1 MILSLVTKQDSA
13 DTAPLVRRTAEALRS
28 YGMQVQCTD
37 EDICRLSLPQGLCR
51 AIACRRELIRT
62 CDAVV
67 AVGGDGTIFH
77 AAAEAMYDEKPVL
90 GVNAGRL
97 GFLAQLEGDDLSPLS
112 VFADGNYTI
121 EERLVLEATICREGK
136 ENSLPIYAVNDIVFS
151 RPDFGRVF
159 DIEVRCQEGLV
170 GVYRADGIIFAT
182 PTGSTA
188 YSLSA
193 GGPIADPTIDCMI
206 MTPIA
211 SHSLV
216 SRSVVFSGEKV
227 LTAHSPD
234 SGTDAF
240 YLVADGKP
248 VDAVAQNDLVT
259 IRRSRFRTRFICL
272 QGHDFYHI
280 LNEKMKRRG

>member
-1 MILSLVTKQDSA
+1 MRVSLVIKTDVPNADVITKRVITALKEFDIEPLIFSQDAERFSLSPK
-13 DTAPLVRRTAEALRS
+13 DCGFTAAREELF
-28 YGMQVQCTD
+28 
-37 EDICRLSLPQGLCR
+37 SL
-51 AIACRRELIRT
+51 
-62 CDAVV
+62 CDAVI

-77 AAAEAMYDEKPVL
+77 AAADAMIWEKPVL
-90 GVNAGRL
+90 GINAGRL
-97 GFLAQLEGDDLSPLS
+97 GFLAQMELDDLSPL
-112 VFADGNYTI
+112 ADFVAGRYTV
-121 EERLVLEATICREGK
+121 EERLVLEAEIIRPERKKKTVRAI
-136 ENSLPIYAVNDIVFS
+136 NDIVFS

-159 DIEVRCQEGLV
+159 DIEVCCNDGPV

-193 GGPIADPTIDCMI
+193 GGPIADPTIDCII
-206 MTPIA
+206 MTPMA

-216 SRSVVFSGEKV
+216 SRSIVFSADKI

-240 YLVADGKP
+240 YLVADGRP
-248 VDAVAQNDLVT
+248 VDAVAQNDIVI
-259 IRRSRFRTRFICL
+259 IRKSRFRTRFICL
-272 QGHDFYHI
+272 HGHNFYHI